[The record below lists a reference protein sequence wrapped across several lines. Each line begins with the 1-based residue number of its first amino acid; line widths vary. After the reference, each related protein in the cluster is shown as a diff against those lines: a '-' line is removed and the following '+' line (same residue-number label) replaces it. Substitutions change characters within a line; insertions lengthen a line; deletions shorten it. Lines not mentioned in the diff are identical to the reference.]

1 MIRLRFLAPL
11 LLALPAFSIVP
22 VASAA
27 DAEGLVKVKSAHDA
41 RQTMDRLEKIVT
53 EKGMK
58 VFARIDHAAG
68 AASIGAELRPTE
80 LLIFGNPKGGTP
92 LMQCAQTAG
101 IDLPLKA
108 LVWRDEAGQVWLGYN
123 DPTEVAARHGA
134 GECAVVPKMTKA
146 LSGFAQAATA
156 P

>member
-1 MIRLRFLAPL
+1 MPRLRFLAPL
-11 LLALPAFSIVP
+11 FLTLSAVSAAP
-22 VASAA
+22 ASAA
-27 DAEGLVKVKSAHDA
+27 DGLITVQSPHDVG
-41 RQTMDRLEKIVT
+41 QTMDRLEKIVT

-68 AASIGAELRPTE
+68 AESVGAELRPTE

-92 LMQCAQTAG
+92 LMQCAQPAG

-108 LVWRDEAGQVWLGYN
+108 LAWRDEAGQVWLGYN
-123 DPTEVAARHGA
+123 DPVDIAARHGA
-134 GECAVVPKMTKA
+134 GECAVVPNIAKA
-146 LSGFAQAATA
+146 LSGFAAAATA